1 MDADEAFGM
10 QATQGVRSGEK
21 GGRIKFM
28 LRDSRKQR
36 LDGALL
42 VRPVRDSRT
51 DAVGSLIVMKRAK
64 VSPFDS
70 LSPCRSPLGRPG
82 SNPSLAFDRRVTRW
96 SGGSSG
102 TRSETVQ
109 R

>member
-1 MDADEAFGM
+1 M

-42 VRPVRDSRT
+42 VRPVRDSMT

-64 VSPFDS
+64 VSPFD
-70 LSPCRSPLGRPG
+70 LSPPAASFLVDQDLTLSLPLIAG
-82 SNPSLAFDRRVTRW
+82 
-96 SGGSSG
+96 
-102 TRSETVQ
+102 
-109 R
+109 

>member
-1 MDADEAFGM
+1 M

-70 LSPCRSPLGRPG
+70 LSLPLPSWSSG
-82 SNPSLAFDRRVTRW
+82 SDPSLAFDRRVTRW